1 MYLYK
6 FCVMLSRRL
15 PQKYKE
21 KKQKK
26 PTHMTSTQKKLVEL
40 KGIEPST

>member
-26 PTHMTSTQKKLVEL
+26 ADAHDIGSEKNWW
-40 KGIEPST
+40 S